1 MQQPLIMQGW
11 NEDNMENKNHNF
23 LTANSV
29 KHILD
34 LLKNVQDL
42 QIIGGCTGND
52 PVREHCATIRHI
64 PELKITEKHE
74 RYIDFG
80 PAVTISDMLSLGRS
94 NMPTILY
101 EALETIGCYQ
111 IRNIATL
118 GGNICSKGLK
128 QTLWAPLLALDA
140 RLEIKSETSTKYIPF
155 TKFEGI
161 PEKYIL
167 TRIRVPIDEWQI
179 AQFKRIGPSARITEE
194 SAGFV
199 FLVNTQKNM
208 IVDIKIAFAGN
219 GVFKSSE
226 LENKIIGARIPLDKK
241 FIEDLITEAD
251 IIFSARFNTPLVNP
265 ILKAQFLNLLKY
277 SLEQLA

>member
-1 MQQPLIMQGW
+1 
-11 NEDNMENKNHNF
+11 MENKNHNF
-23 LTANSV
+23 LIAHTMSDIFY
-29 KHILD
+29 H
-34 LLKNVQDL
+34 LKNVQDL

-52 PVREHCATIRHI
+52 FIKEQCATIRYI
-64 PELKITEKHE
+64 PELKLTEKHE

-80 PAVTISDMLSLGRS
+80 PAVTISEMLSLGQS
-94 NMPTILY
+94 NMPSVLY

-118 GGNICSKGLK
+118 GGNICTKGLK

-140 RLEIKSETSTKYIPF
+140 RLEVKSQNNTRYIPF
-155 TKFEGI
+155 TKFTGV
-161 PEKYIL
+161 PDNYIL

-179 AQFKRIGPSARITEE
+179 AIYRRIGPTARITPE

-208 IVDIKIAFAGN
+208 IADIKISFAGN
-219 GVFKSSE
+219 GVFKSLE
-226 LENKIIGARIPLDKK
+226 LENKIIGSKIPLDTK
-241 FIEDLITEAD
+241 FIASMIMEAD
-251 IIFSARFNTPLVNP
+251 RIFSDQVLSDKGYSQSQPVNP

-277 SLEQLA
+277 SLEQMV

>member
-1 MQQPLIMQGW
+1 
-11 NEDNMENKNHNF
+11 MENKNHNF
-23 LTANSV
+23 LIANTMSDIFY
-29 KHILD
+29 H
-34 LLKNVQDL
+34 LKNVQDL
-42 QIIGGCTGND
+42 QIIGGCTGSD
-52 PVREHCATIRHI
+52 PISEQCATIRYI
-64 PELKITEKHE
+64 PELKVTEKHE

-80 PAVTISDMLSLGRS
+80 PAVTLSEMLSLGQS
-94 NMPTILY
+94 NMPTVLY
-101 EALETIGCYQ
+101 EALESIGCYQ

-118 GGNICSKGLK
+118 GGNICTKGLK

-140 RLEIKSETSTKYIPF
+140 RLEVKNQTSTRYIPF
-155 TKFEGI
+155 TKFEGV
-161 PEKYIL
+161 PENFIL

-179 AQFKRIGPSARITEE
+179 AIFKRIGPSSRITPE

-219 GVFKSSE
+219 GVFKSLE
-226 LENKIIGARIPLDKK
+226 LENKIIGARVPLEKK
-241 FIEDLITEAD
+241 FIDDLITEAD
-251 IIFSARFNTPLVNP
+251 IIFSARFDSPLVNP